1 MFIRASSLCRQSLL
15 FASPVNRL
23 GEDWNA
29 ATALTMLLLYLL
41 LLLKLPLLKFTFQ
54 LLFWL
59 FSLLLQYR
67 LAVIACT
74 ILFLTRS
81 LTLGKGPV
89 TRPFFNKDVPVIIV
103 VTVQQVCCSNTL
115 LLQLLICF
123 EISFK
128 DSAKCGICLLLIM
141 RVWGLRFDH
150 SFKVSMQVFTVR
162 ICK

>member
-1 MFIRASSLCRQSLL
+1 MAYL
-15 FASPVNRL
+15 FLWSVKRRSTILKCCNRSHHVTVVL
-23 GEDWNA
+23 VVVVEVA
-29 ATALTMLLLYLL
+29 ITKVHVPAVVLTVLTA
-41 LLLKLPLLKFTFQ
+41 
-54 LLFWL
+54 
-59 FSLLLQYR
+59 
-67 LAVIACT
+67 IACT

-141 RVWGLRFDH
+141 RV
-150 SFKVSMQVFTVR
+150 
-162 ICK
+162 